1 MSKKNTKNR
10 VPAQV
15 KKYSDKDRNNLY
27 AVILLIA
34 VLGIFS
40 YSSSLNNSFTNWDD
54 EEMVVN
60 NPDIKSLS
68 LQNILKTFTT
78 FHHSHYHPLVN
89 ISYAIEYKFAE
100 LNPFVYHLTNL
111 IFHLLNS
118 VLMYL
123 VLLRLFKNNFVAVLV
138 SILFVVHPLHTESV
152 AWITERKDMLYSLF
166 YLLTILFYLFNKETK
181 SKKYD
186 VYIYLFF
193 IMSCF
198 SKASAVTLPVVLL
211 LVDYFTEKK
220 ISLKDVKD
228 KIPLFVI
235 SVLFGVIN
243 IMAQYEKPLSGSM
256 MEIPQFDILS
266 KILIV
271 FYNYS
276 FYLYKAIVPVNLSAF
291 YPYPDPAISGLP
303 VVFWAA
309 PFVAGIII
317 YTVYLS
323 RKFSTIIVF
332 GMLFYS
338 ITILPVL
345 QIVPVGR
352 AMTADR
358 FAYLPLI
365 GILIILSYLLYYLYN
380 NLLKTPSLK
389 KVLLA
394 VIAVSV
400 IGLAYLTRNQ
410 SMIWESSMTLYSD
423 MVKKFPENS
432 VGYNNRGTLYLKE
445 NKYNEAES
453 DFLNALK
460 YNSKYAAAYNNMG
473 LLLNGRTKYDN
484 AIEYFTKAAELNS
497 NYAEAYFNMGLT
509 YFNKNEIEKAIE
521 FYKKAIAI
529 DPGFAVAYNNL
540 GKAYGL
546 KEQNQEAITN
556 FSKAVELDPEYSTAH
571 FNLAVAYLKTGN
583 NASGLNEMKTA
594 ARLGNS
600 GALEFCKKNNIPLN

>member
-1 MSKKNTKNR
+1 MSKKKTKNR
-10 VPAQV
+10 TSVQV
-15 KKYSDKDRNNLY
+15 KKYSGKDRKYLY
-27 AVILLIA
+27 AVILAIA

-40 YSSSLNNSFTNWDD
+40 YSSSLNNTFTNWDD

-60 NPDIKSLS
+60 NPAIKSLS

-78 FHHSHYHPLVN
+78 FQHSHYHPLVN
-89 ISYAIEYKFAE
+89 ISYAIEYKFAG

-118 VLMYL
+118 ILVYL
-123 VLLRLFKNNFVAVLV
+123 VLLSLFKNNFVAALV

-152 AWITERKDMLYSLF
+152 AWITERKDMLYSFF
-166 YLLTILFYLFNKETK
+166 YLSSILYYIFNKEAKT
-181 SKKYD
+181 KKYD
-186 VYIYLFF
+186 IYIYLFF
-193 IMSCF
+193 IFSCF
-198 SKASAVTLPVVLL
+198 SKASAVTLPIVLL

-220 ISLKDVKD
+220 ITLKNVKD

-291 YPYPDPAISGLP
+291 YPYPDPILSGLP

-309 PFVAGIII
+309 PFIAGIII
-317 YTVYLS
+317 YATYLS
-323 RKFSTIIVF
+323 RKFSNVIVF

-352 AMTADR
+352 AITADR
-358 FAYLPLI
+358 FAYLPLV
-365 GILIILSYLLYYLYN
+365 GILLVISHLLYYVYN
-380 NLLKTPSLK
+380 SLLKAQLLQ

-394 VIAVSV
+394 MIAVCV
-400 IGLAYLTRNQ
+400 FGLAYLTRNQ
-410 SMIWESSMTLYSD
+410 SMIWESSMTLYTD
-423 MVKKFPENS
+423 MVKKSPENS

-460 YNSKYAAAYNNMG
+460 YNSRYAAAYNNMG

-484 AIEYFTKAAELNS
+484 AIEYFTKAVEINS

-509 YFNKNEIEKAIE
+509 YFNKNEIDQAIMY
-521 FYKKAIAI
+521 YKKAISI
-529 DPGFAVAYNNL
+529 DPRFAVAYNNL

-556 FSKAVELDPEYSTAH
+556 FSKAIELDPEYSTAH
-571 FNLAVAYLKTGN
+571 FNLAVAYFKTGN
-583 NASGLNEMKTA
+583 NTAGLNEMKIA
-594 ARLGNS
+594 AKLGNS
-600 GALEFCKKNNIPLN
+600 GALAFCKENNIPLN